1 MRQYSDVPSPR
12 QVETAREP
20 CVSNSFAAMPLS
32 PRLFPDARVFSKF
45 NSGDL
50 KNSLRQSANPFWG
63 QRGWFV
69 LGLAKCRHALL
80 ITKRSSCNR
89 EDNPRNATMH
99 RASVQSVQGARL
111 AEALLKLYRTGPKK
125 WLCSFAR
132 LCGSYLSMYGTE
144 EVRAAGKGSADRII
158 RRPYFC
164 AHMRQTFDQLQA
176 FSEGDC
182 KRLRTSNIAGARSV
196 W

>member
-12 QVETAREP
+12 QVEAAREP
-20 CVSNSFAAMPLS
+20 CVSNSFAAMSLS
-32 PRLFPDARVFSKF
+32 PRPFPDARVFSKF
-45 NSGDL
+45 NSGD
-50 KNSLRQSANPFWG
+50 
-63 QRGWFV
+63 
-69 LGLAKCRHALL
+69 
-80 ITKRSSCNR
+80 
-89 EDNPRNATMH
+89 
-99 RASVQSVQGARL
+99 
-111 AEALLKLYRTGPKK
+111 LKLYRTGPKK